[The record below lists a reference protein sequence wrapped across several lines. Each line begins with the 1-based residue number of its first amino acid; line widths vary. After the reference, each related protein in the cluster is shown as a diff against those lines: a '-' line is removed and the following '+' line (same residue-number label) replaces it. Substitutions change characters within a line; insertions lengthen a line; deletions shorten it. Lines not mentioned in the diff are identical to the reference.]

1 MRLRFAVSA
10 VVIGVALLGAS
21 CGDSTPTDDP
31 APDRDSDQVQA
42 ADSDAPTLEVVQRE
56 WGDES
61 GEVLRIV
68 SMRDDEALGSEFKVV
83 RFEVQ
88 VVDTS
93 IQDCGAEFSLDLRD
107 QWRMGFVECE
117 EIRAADLMS
126 IPPPDHAT
134 LEAIG
139 CREYESVFPDQD
151 CSLDASVGV
160 AQIDFGSEALLE
172 VTTAMT
178 RTEWGGGIYREIGLG
193 ICSYVLH
200 FRWTGADWELVDER
214 LTQEVSSCTGGNT
227 TVTTTPAPI
236 NDSAEGFRIA
246 VVTPSAAN
254 DLAFTQSM
262 VDAVNS
268 IEGAEVSVT
277 DGMFVVDDAAVAIRD
292 YASDGFDL
300 VIAHGSQYGGSLQ
313 EIAPDF
319 PEVSFAWGT
328 AANTYGLPNVFSYE
342 AASDQGG
349 TVMGK
354 MAAALSQTANVG
366 VVGPIEV
373 GDAELY
379 VDGFEAGVLSQNG
392 NATVNIN
399 YIDSFSDV
407 ALASEAALS
416 LIGAG
421 ADVLSGTSQ
430 MTIGAVGVAKTEGV
444 LWFGTQSNQTSL
456 APEIVVA
463 SQVYHWEHMLEDMIN
478 KVQDGTLGGELYVIT
493 FANDGLVIEYNEDFD
508 LPDDVKD
515 IAEDAIQTF
524 KDQG

>member
-1 MRLRFAVSA
+1 MAAFALIAAACS
-10 VVIGVALLGAS
+10 
-21 CGDSTPTDDP
+21 
-31 APDRDSDQVQA
+31 SD
-42 ADSDAPTLEVVQRE
+42 
-56 WGDES
+56 
-61 GEVLRIV
+61 
-68 SMRDDEALGSEFKVV
+68 
-83 RFEVQ
+83 
-88 VVDTS
+88 
-93 IQDCGAEFSLDLRD
+93 
-107 QWRMGFVECE
+107 
-117 EIRAADLMS
+117 
-126 IPPPDHAT
+126 
-134 LEAIG
+134 
-139 CREYESVFPDQD
+139 
-151 CSLDASVGV
+151 
-160 AQIDFGSEALLE
+160 
-172 VTTAMT
+172 
-178 RTEWGGGIYREIGLG
+178 
-193 ICSYVLH
+193 
-200 FRWTGADWELVDER
+200 
-214 LTQEVSSCTGGNT
+214 
-227 TVTTTPAPI
+227 
-236 NDSAEGFRIA
+236 DSAEGFRIA
-246 VVTPSAAN
+246 VVAPSASN

-262 VDAVNS
+262 VDAANS
-268 IEGAEVSVT
+268 IEGAEISVT
-277 DGMFVVDDAAVAIRD
+277 DGTFVVEDAAVAIRD

-328 AANTYGLPNVFSYE
+328 AADTFGLPNVFSYE

-373 GDAELY
+373 GDAKLY

-407 ALASEAALS
+407 ALASEAAQS

-421 ADVLSGTSQ
+421 ADVLSGTAQ
-430 MTIGAVGVAKTEGV
+430 MTVGAVGVAKTEGV

-463 SQVYHWEHMLEDMIN
+463 SQVYHWEHMLEDMIS

>member
-1 MRLRFAVSA
+1 MKRRTITFIVLMAAFALIAAACS
-10 VVIGVALLGAS
+10 
-21 CGDSTPTDDP
+21 
-31 APDRDSDQVQA
+31 SD
-42 ADSDAPTLEVVQRE
+42 
-56 WGDES
+56 
-61 GEVLRIV
+61 
-68 SMRDDEALGSEFKVV
+68 
-83 RFEVQ
+83 
-88 VVDTS
+88 
-93 IQDCGAEFSLDLRD
+93 
-107 QWRMGFVECE
+107 
-117 EIRAADLMS
+117 
-126 IPPPDHAT
+126 
-134 LEAIG
+134 
-139 CREYESVFPDQD
+139 
-151 CSLDASVGV
+151 
-160 AQIDFGSEALLE
+160 
-172 VTTAMT
+172 
-178 RTEWGGGIYREIGLG
+178 
-193 ICSYVLH
+193 
-200 FRWTGADWELVDER
+200 
-214 LTQEVSSCTGGNT
+214 
-227 TVTTTPAPI
+227 
-236 NDSAEGFRIA
+236 DSAEGFRIA
-246 VVTPSAAN
+246 IVAPSAAN

-262 VDAVNS
+262 VDAANS

-277 DGMFVVDDAAVAIRD
+277 ESAFVVEDAAVAIRD

-328 AANTYGLPNVFSYE
+328 AADTFGLPNVFSYE

-373 GDAELY
+373 GDAKLY
-379 VDGFEAGVLSQNG
+379 VDGFEASVLSQNG

-407 ALASEAALS
+407 ALASEAAKS

-421 ADVLSGTSQ
+421 ADVLSGTAQ
-430 MTIGAVGVAKTEGV
+430 MTIGAIGAAKTEKV
-444 LWFGTQSNQTSL
+444 LWFGTQSNQTSI
-456 APEIVVA
+456 APEFVVA
-463 SQVYHWEHMLEDMIN
+463 SQVYHWEHMLEEMIN

>member
-1 MRLRFAVSA
+1 MAAFALIAAACS
-10 VVIGVALLGAS
+10 
-21 CGDSTPTDDP
+21 
-31 APDRDSDQVQA
+31 SD
-42 ADSDAPTLEVVQRE
+42 
-56 WGDES
+56 
-61 GEVLRIV
+61 
-68 SMRDDEALGSEFKVV
+68 
-83 RFEVQ
+83 
-88 VVDTS
+88 
-93 IQDCGAEFSLDLRD
+93 
-107 QWRMGFVECE
+107 
-117 EIRAADLMS
+117 
-126 IPPPDHAT
+126 
-134 LEAIG
+134 
-139 CREYESVFPDQD
+139 
-151 CSLDASVGV
+151 
-160 AQIDFGSEALLE
+160 
-172 VTTAMT
+172 
-178 RTEWGGGIYREIGLG
+178 
-193 ICSYVLH
+193 
-200 FRWTGADWELVDER
+200 
-214 LTQEVSSCTGGNT
+214 
-227 TVTTTPAPI
+227 
-236 NDSAEGFRIA
+236 DSAEGFRIA
-246 VVTPSAAN
+246 VVAPSASN

-262 VDAVNS
+262 VDAANS
-268 IEGAEVSVT
+268 IEGAEISVT
-277 DGMFVVDDAAVAIRD
+277 DGTFVVEDAAVAIRD

-328 AANTYGLPNVFSYE
+328 AADTFGLPNVFSYE

-373 GDAELY
+373 GDAKLY

-392 NATVNIN
+392 SATVNIN

-407 ALASEAALS
+407 ALASEAAQS

-421 ADVLSGTSQ
+421 ADVLSGTAQ
-430 MTIGAVGVAKTEGV
+430 MTVGAVGVAKTEGV

-463 SQVYHWEHMLEDMIN
+463 SQVYHWEHMLEDMIS